1 MKFELLT
8 LVLLFGVA
16 ASAPHWPG
24 WRPQRMY
31 VCVQGRCHP
40 MVSGIAQPRNS
51 PFFQTLADCRAS
63 CFGHPGTPYFWPS
76 PVRPDFPEE
85 IHDDYIP
92 SLVRP
97 KLPGI
102 HDD

>member
-1 MKFELLT
+1 MKLELLA

-24 WRPQRMY
+24 WRPRTMY
-31 VCVQGRCHP
+31 VCIQGRCHP
-40 MVSGIAQPRNS
+40 MVSGIAQPRRS
-51 PFFQTLADCRAS
+51 PFFQSLAECRAS
-63 CFGHPGTPYFWPS
+63 CFGHPGLPGFWPS
-76 PVRPDFPEE
+76 PPRPDFPEE

-97 KLPGI
+97 K
-102 HDD
+102 